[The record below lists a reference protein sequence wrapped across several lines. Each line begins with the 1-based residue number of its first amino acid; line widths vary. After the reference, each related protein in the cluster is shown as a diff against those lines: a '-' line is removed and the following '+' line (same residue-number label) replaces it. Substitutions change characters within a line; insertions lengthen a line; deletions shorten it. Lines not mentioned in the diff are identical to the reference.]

1 MVVDANVCSAC
12 IKVGR
17 LDTRDGAPWR
27 QILDVFRDVG
37 PVSAAVF
44 GIPNQ
49 TIVGA
54 GPDKAFLDFRG
65 RDGEDDFAI
74 KLAEIVANNAARRA
88 EVFWI
93 LRGKIGADNGPTL
106 PAVAGFEDD
115 LAAVVDSVV
124 VEGIDGQRRSPVAAI
139 SQVAGRRIERMNP
152 RADGTRAF
160 GLGVPP
166 SDLVTIAA
174 CPNNI
179 RIGWIGKSETRFAS
193 AHATLPTGFH
203 DAAVFERR
211 RDAGPAHVG
220 AVLHVG
226 VDVVRNLVVH
236 SDVIH
241 LADRKLHAQEA
252 AAVNGGDVQAA
263 VVGDDETVGILR
275 IDPNVVIV
283 AAPGDFFEKFAAI
296 ERFEKTAVGDVDF
309 VVVAGGHGDA
319 NVISRA
325 ADELALVIDG
335 LPVFAGVV
343 GAPERSLVF
352 CLNECEVSV
361 GVSGR
366 DGHIDFAERRFGQAV
381 AFELGP
387 FRAAVFGNVNRAA
400 GPTAELTV
408 SVHFDLPHPGEQNT
422 WIV

>member
-27 QILDVFRDVG
+27 QILDVFLDVG
-37 PVSAAVF
+37 PVCTAVF

-54 GPDKAFLDFRG
+54 GPDEAFLDFVG

-93 LRGKIGADNGPTL
+93 LRVKIGADNGPTL

-139 SQVAGRRIERMNP
+139 FQVAGRRIERMNP
-152 RADGTRAF
+152 RADGARALGF
-160 GLGVPP
+160 GVPA
-166 SDLVTIAA
+166 SYFIAVA
-174 CPNNI
+174 TRPHDVWVGGI
-179 RIGWIGKSETRFAS
+179 RKRETGFAS

-220 AVLHVG
+220 AVL
-226 VDVVRNLVVH
+226 
-236 SDVIH
+236 
-241 LADRKLHAQEA
+241 
-252 AAVNGGDVQAA
+252 
-263 VVGDDETVGILR
+263 
-275 IDPNVVIV
+275 
-283 AAPGDFFEKFAAI
+283 
-296 ERFEKTAVGDVDF
+296 
-309 VVVAGGHGDA
+309 
-319 NVISRA
+319 
-325 ADELALVIDG
+325 
-335 LPVFAGVV
+335 
-343 GAPERSLVF
+343 
-352 CLNECEVSV
+352 
-361 GVSGR
+361 
-366 DGHIDFAERRFGQAV
+366 
-381 AFELGP
+381 
-387 FRAAVFGNVNRAA
+387 
-400 GPTAELTV
+400 
-408 SVHFDLPHPGEQNT
+408 
-422 WIV
+422 

>member
-54 GPDKAFLDFRG
+54 GPDEAFLDFGG

-106 PAVAGFEDD
+106 PASAGFEDD

-139 SQVAGRRIERMNP
+139 LQVAWRRVERMNP

-160 GLGVPP
+160 GLGVPA
-166 SDLVTIAA
+166 SDFVAVTTG
-174 CPNNI
+174 PDDV

-211 RDAGPAHVG
+211 RDAGPAHVR

-226 VDVVRNLVVH
+226 IDVIRNLVVH
-236 SDVIH
+236 GDVVH
-241 LADRKLHAQEA
+241 LANWKLNTMEA
-252 AAVNGGDVQAA
+252 APVNGRNVEAA
-263 VVGDDETVGILR
+263 VVGDDKAIGILR
-275 IDPNVVIV
+275 IDPDVVIV
-283 AAPGDFFEKFAAI
+283 A
-296 ERFEKTAVGDVDF
+296 
-309 VVVAGGHGDA
+309 
-319 NVISRA
+319 
-325 ADELALVIDG
+325 
-335 LPVFAGVV
+335 
-343 GAPERSLVF
+343 
-352 CLNECEVSV
+352 
-361 GVSGR
+361 
-366 DGHIDFAERRFGQAV
+366 
-381 AFELGP
+381 
-387 FRAAVFGNVNRAA
+387 
-400 GPTAELTV
+400 
-408 SVHFDLPHPGEQNT
+408 
-422 WIV
+422 